1 MNQRRLVAGT
11 LGAAIVAML
20 IVACGGGDESVT
32 VSSGIV
38 LQNATVVNTRDGSLA
53 TGVSVITSGGKIQQ
67 VTTRPITLNAT
78 ATAVDASG
86 KFIVPG
92 FNDMH
97 THALATP
104 GDFPVLLANGVT
116 GVREAG
122 GSPAFIAAARQQ
134 NIDVAAGRADAP
146 EILMV
151 PGAIFAGQAPTEAA
165 ARQFVR
171 DRKAEGADFIKL
183 VAGSRDVVLAM
194 IDEAKLQATHVAG
207 HLIVPLSALDASNAG
222 WKSYEHLGA
231 GLTLLLD
238 CSSDEATIRAEAIA
252 NPPPPAPNVVNP
264 LAYAGNYRAAYWR
277 RLLNTYSEAKCS
289 TLAQTLAKNG
299 TWQPVTLIRLRTGH
313 FGDDPAYTTDPN
325 LRYVDKTRVALWRQT
340 AQVFTSSI
348 TPESRATAQET
359 YAQLLKITKLMKQ
372 NGVPMLAGSDLG
384 GGWVIPGFSL
394 HQEFRELA
402 AAGLSPLEILQMT
415 TLDAAQFLGRDAT
428 MGTVEAGKNADLVLL
443 DANPIANVQNLDK
456 VSGVML
462 KGRYYSR
469 AALDKLLSDTAAKY
483 EAQALQPLETAID
496 PTHPPHD

>member
-1 MNQRRLVAGT
+1 MQKRKLMAGA
-11 LGAAIVAML
+11 LGATAVAVL

-38 LQNATVVNTRDGSLA
+38 LQNATVVNTRDGSL
-53 TGVSVITSGGKIQQ
+53 TSGVSVITSGGKIQQ
-67 VTTRPITLNAT
+67 ITTRPITLNAT
-78 ATAVDASG
+78 GTSIDATG

-92 FNDMH
+92 YNDMH

-151 PGAIFAGQAPTEAA
+151 PGAIFAGQAPTETA

-183 VAGSRDVVLAM
+183 VAGGRDIVLAI
-194 IDEAKLQATHVAG
+194 IDEAKLQGTYVAG

-222 WKSYEHLGA
+222 WRSYEHLGA
-231 GLTLLLD
+231 GLTMLLD
-238 CSSDEATIRAEAIA
+238 CSTDEAAVRQEAIA

-264 LAYAGNYRAAYWR
+264 LAYAGNYRAQYWR
-277 RLLNTYSEAKCS
+277 RLLNTYSESKCT
-289 TLAQTLAKNG
+289 TLAQALAKNG
-299 TWQPVTLIRLRTGH
+299 TWQPLTLIRLRTGH
-313 FGDDPAYTTDPN
+313 FGDDPAYTNDPN
-325 LRYVDKTRVALWRQT
+325 LKYVDKTRVALWRQT

-348 TPESRATAQET
+348 TAESRATVQEA
-359 YAQLLKITKLMKQ
+359 YAQMLKMVKLMKQ

-384 GGWVIPGFSL
+384 GGWVIPGFAL

-402 AAGLSPLEILQMT
+402 AAGLAPLDILQMT
-415 TLDAAQFLGRDAT
+415 TLNAAKFLGREAT
-428 MGTVEAGKNADLVLL
+428 MGTVEPGKNADLVLL
-443 DANPIANVQNLDK
+443 DANPIADVANLDK

-462 KGRYYSR
+462 KGKYYTR
-469 AALDKLLSDTAAKY
+469 AALDKLLSDTAATY
-483 EAQALQPLETAID
+483 AAQALRPLETALD